1 MPLLEKIIIQDFR
14 NIALQELEFSPKLN
28 CISGGN
34 GEGKTNLLEAIWY
47 LSMTKSTFAGSEKFC
62 FRHGCSSFSISGLYL
77 MDPRTQ
83 KRSRFSIQA
92 GVNSEKKLRR
102 DDKAYERISD
112 HIGVLPIVMVSPSD
126 YSLVSESGDERRR
139 FVNSVL
145 SQMDARYLGDMQQ
158 YNRLLS
164 QRNSL
169 LKSERPDEGL
179 LETFDL
185 RLDSL
190 AGRIWECRQQFVAE
204 LEPLVRDF
212 YSRICPGRESVK
224 IEYRSALGG
233 DSLEALLRR
242 SRQKDLA
249 LKFTTEGI
257 HRDDFIFTM
266 DSSPIR
272 RCGSQGQQKSFLVAL
287 KFAQYSLMDARS
299 GVKPIL
305 LLDDLLDKLDMQR
318 ASHLLDMVSGQEFG
332 QIFISDSDRART
344 AAAIDPCTTE
354 RAYFKAEGG
363 VFTRIDG

>member
-179 LETFDL
+179 LHE
-185 RLDSL
+185 
-190 AGRIWECRQQFVAE
+190 
-204 LEPLVRDF
+204 
-212 YSRICPGRESVK
+212 
-224 IEYRSALGG
+224 ALG
-233 DSLEALLRR
+233 E
-242 SRQKDLA
+242 
-249 LKFTTEGI
+249 
-257 HRDDFIFTM
+257 
-266 DSSPIR
+266 
-272 RCGSQGQQKSFLVAL
+272 
-287 KFAQYSLMDARS
+287 
-299 GVKPIL
+299 
-305 LLDDLLDKLDMQR
+305 
-318 ASHLLDMVSGQEFG
+318 
-332 QIFISDSDRART
+332 
-344 AAAIDPCTTE
+344 
-354 RAYFKAEGG
+354 
-363 VFTRIDG
+363 

>member
-1 MPLLEKIIIQDFR
+1 
-14 NIALQELEFSPKLN
+14 
-28 CISGGN
+28 
-34 GEGKTNLLEAIWY
+34 
-47 LSMTKSTFAGSEKFC
+47 
-62 FRHGCSSFSISGLYL
+62 
-77 MDPRTQ
+77 
-83 KRSRFSIQA
+83 
-92 GVNSEKKLRR
+92 
-102 DDKAYERISD
+102 
-112 HIGVLPIVMVSPSD
+112 
-126 YSLVSESGDERRR
+126 
-139 FVNSVL
+139 
-145 SQMDARYLGDMQQ
+145 MDARYLGDMQQ

-190 AGRIWECRQQFVAE
+190 AGRIWECRRQFVAE

-212 YSRICPGRESVK
+212 YGRICPGRESVK

-332 QIFISDSDRART
+332 QIFISDSDRQRT
-344 AAAIDPCTTE
+344 AAAIDSCTTE

>member
-14 NIALQELEFSPKLN
+14 NITLQELEFSPNIN

-77 MDPRTQ
+77 MDPQTQ
-83 KRSRFSIQA
+83 KRSRFSIQVGA
-92 GVNSEKKLRR
+92 GSEKKLRR

-112 HIGVLPIVMVSPSD
+112 HIGILPIVMVSPSD

-145 SQMDARYLGDMQQ
+145 SQMDPVYLADMQQ
-158 YNRLLS
+158 YNRLLN
-164 QRNSL
+164 QRNTL
-169 LKSERPDEGL
+169 LKTENPDEGL

-190 AGRIWECRQQFVAE
+190 AGRIWECRHRFVSE
-204 LEPLVRDF
+204 LEPLVQDF
-212 YSRICPGRESVK
+212 YSRICPGKESVK
-224 IEYRSALGG
+224 IDYRSCLGE
-233 DSLEALLRR
+233 DRLENLLKR
-242 SRQKDLA
+242 SRQKDLM
-249 LKFTTEGI
+249 LRFTTEGI

-287 KFAQYSLMDARS
+287 KFAQYSLMEQRA

-305 LLDDLLDKLDMQR
+305 LLDDLLDKLDMER
-318 ASHLLDMVSGQEFG
+318 ASHLLDMVSSPKFG
-332 QIFISDSDRART
+332 QIFISDPDRTRT
-344 AAAIDPCTTE
+344 AAAIDACTTE
-354 RAYFKAEGG
+354 RSYFKAEGG
-363 VFTRIDG
+363 VFTKIDG